1 MDDGILS
8 LCSEAARPFVVLV
21 EFATTEAT
29 VVALDKDDT
38 PDEPDPGFEPGNPTD
53 VGLEYVALPVAVIME
68 DSTADPVTPTTPPT
82 ETPTEGGL
90 GTMLP
95 P

>member
-8 LCSEAARPFVVLV
+8 LCSEAARPFVVLDV

-29 VVALDKDDT
+29 VALDIDET
-38 PDEPDPGFEPGNPTD
+38 PDELDPGFEPGSPMD

-68 DSTADPVTPTTPPT
+68 ESTADPVTPTPPV

-90 GTMLP
+90 GPLLP

>member
-1 MDDGILS
+1 LS
-8 LCSEAARPFVVLV
+8 LCSEAARPFVVFDV

-29 VVALDKDDT
+29 VVALDIDDT
-38 PDEPDPGFEPGNPTD
+38 PDEPDPRFEPGNPTD

-68 DSTADPVTPTTPPT
+68 DSTADTPPVV
-82 ETPTEGGL
+82 TPTEGGL
-90 GTMLP
+90 GPLLP